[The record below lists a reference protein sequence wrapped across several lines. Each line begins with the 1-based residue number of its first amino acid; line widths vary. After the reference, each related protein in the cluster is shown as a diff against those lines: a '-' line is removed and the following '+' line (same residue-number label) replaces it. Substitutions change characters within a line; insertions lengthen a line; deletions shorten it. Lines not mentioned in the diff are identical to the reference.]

1 MNVQPSASRLP
12 GDEPITL
19 RALAI
24 GALSPRPLAVENG
37 SPGPGAQALARGVR
51 AISESGAFHSA
62 VLPIDSGDS
71 PEVAELLMGLIA
83 GHDIEAT
90 LVGGYGASLEPTA
103 AQLRAF
109 GAQVESTNGTLPLAI
124 RGTASSQTRSFL
136 LVAPSSATYSSLLL
150 AARGAGVPIVVG
162 GDKAFD
168 DVTERLYAYLDTSG
182 ASSIAVPGDFGEAA
196 RRIVDAVLTPG
207 ASARLEGVNVNP
219 HRTGLLDVL
228 AAMGAPVTRANERDL
243 CGQPIAD
250 LVAASGPLHGITIAG
265 DLLARSRPEL
275 ELIARLAAAATGET
289 RILGRSLPDPAVP
302 FERLPNGLAFPGLG
316 ADTSRVNETTA

>member
-1 MNVQPSASRLP
+1 MPPTSAPLP
-12 GDEPITL
+12 GDESTTL

-24 GALSPRPLAVENG
+24 AALFARPIAIENG
-37 SPGPGAQALARGVR
+37 SSGPAAQALARGVR
-51 AISESGAFHSA
+51 AIAESGAFRSA
-62 VLPIDSGDS
+62 VLPIDCGDS
-71 PEVAELLMGLIA
+71 SEVAEVLMGLIA

-90 LVGGYGASLEPTA
+90 LVGDYGASLEPTA

-109 GAQVESTNGTLPLAI
+109 GALVESTNGTLPVAI
-124 RGTASSQTRSFL
+124 RGTASPQTRSFL
-136 LVAPSSATYSSLLL
+136 LVAPSPATYSSLSL

-168 DVTERLYAYLDTSG
+168 DVTERLFAYLDRSG

-219 HRTGLLDVL
+219 RRTGLLDVL
-228 AAMGAPVTRANERDL
+228 AAMGAPVARADERET
-243 CGQPIAD
+243 CGLPIAD
-250 LVAASGPLHGITIAG
+250 LAAAHAPLRGTTIAG

-275 ELIARLAAAATGET
+275 GLLARLAAAATGET
-289 RILGRSLPDPAVP
+289 RILGRGLPDPAVP
-302 FERLPNGLAFPGLG
+302 FERLPNGIAFPGLG
-316 ADTSRVNETTA
+316 ADTARVSETTA